1 VGHFYNPSTQG
12 TEIEGYEFKP
22 TLGYIVRHSNWWV
35 FVDVVVVVGCLFV
48 CFVNLHKLEKMSLSY

>member
-1 VGHFYNPSTQG
+1 MGHFYNPSTQG

-48 CFVNLHKLEKMSLSY
+48 LST